1 MDNAILHY
9 FQNKRRQAERERAEK
24 ARELTQRSEKVK
36 SLKEEMERKP
46 LTLKEQ
52 EAAWQEYIEASLD
65 LER

>member
-1 MDNAILHY
+1 MDNAILKY
-9 FQNKRRQAERERAEK
+9 FQDKRRKEERERAEK

-36 SLKEEMERKP
+36 DLKEEIERKP

-52 EAAWQEYIEASLD
+52 EAAWQEYIEASQA